1 MYTSIIKPV
10 NQTPRSL
17 QEESH
22 LYCLWSAVAAINN
35 DVSTSGVGGRIRG
48 QVQVS
53 PLQLVGLSLATH
65 GNLVP
70 PDLLGLFRHEV
81 GDLRGD
87 IPGGNCVGAGE
98 ADPFNREGLA

>member
-1 MYTSIIKPV
+1 MKPV
-10 NQTPRSL
+10 NQKPRSL
-17 QEESH
+17 QAKFLLCCS
-22 LYCLWSAVAAINN
+22 WSAVAAINN
-35 DVSTSGVGGRIRG
+35 DIGTSCVCGRIRG
-48 QVQVS
+48 QVQIS

-70 PDLLGLFRHEV
+70 PDPLSLLWHEV

-87 IPGGNCVGAGE
+87 VPWGDCVGAGE